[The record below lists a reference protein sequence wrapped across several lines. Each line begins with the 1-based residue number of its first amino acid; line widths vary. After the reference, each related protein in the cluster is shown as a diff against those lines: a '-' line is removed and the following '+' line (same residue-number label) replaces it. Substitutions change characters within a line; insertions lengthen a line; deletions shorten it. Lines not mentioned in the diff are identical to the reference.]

1 MAITKGA
8 QNSDLPA
15 SRFFAI
21 TPHDSNDLAVTTRA
35 LIVSVGG
42 TLKVNDENGTTH
54 ALTVPAGVIPIR
66 VTRVFST
73 DTAATGITGLV

>member
-15 SRFFAI
+15 ERFFAI
-21 TPHDSNDLAVTTRA
+21 TPHDANDLSVTTRA
-35 LIVSVGG
+35 LMVAVGG
-42 TLKVNDENGTTH
+42 TLKVNDSNGVTH
-54 ALTVPAGVIPIR
+54 ALTVPAGVLPIR

-73 DTAATGITGLV
+73 DTEATGITGLV